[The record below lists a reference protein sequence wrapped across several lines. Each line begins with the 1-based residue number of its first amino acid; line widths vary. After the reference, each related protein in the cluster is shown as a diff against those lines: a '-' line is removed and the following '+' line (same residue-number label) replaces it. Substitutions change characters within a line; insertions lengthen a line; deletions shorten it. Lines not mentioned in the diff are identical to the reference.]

1 MSWKARRG
9 YNNYL
14 CWLINELKHV
24 ERARDGERL
33 LFKEKDG
40 GRLEMHHGV
49 RFRYG
54 EYNIITMF
62 DEYAEMLIER
72 SKIVNGLGLRSFPV
86 FVESMKVN
94 GGMFVVTFI
103 PGTKEHDLIEVW
115 KAKPSKGAYLRVSH
129 ELKTLL
135 AKGYFITRFESYA
148 NSYGDIIIPSFY
160 LRKVSEHP
168 DELMDALSDYMEFN
182 REEWRKERERIYLC
196 QFPE

>member
-1 MSWKARRG
+1 MSWKARCG
-9 YNNYL
+9 YDDYL
-14 CWLINELKHV
+14 RWLINELKHV
-24 ERARDGERL
+24 EQAGDGENL
-33 LFKEKDG
+33 LFREKDG
-40 GRLEMHHGV
+40 GHLEMHHGV

-168 DELMDALSDYMEFN
+168 DELQDAFGDYMEFN